1 MFDTLKTL
9 NIKAEADYEVQDFDR
24 CANCRWIIHTQY
36 PIIHTQYPP
45 AVCRKLSDKMGV
57 PVYISDDGIC
67 KHYERKSND

>member
-9 NIKAEADYEVQDFDR
+9 NIKDEADYEVQDLDR
-24 CANCRWIIHTQY
+24 CANCRW
-36 PIIHTQYPP
+36 IIHTQYPP

-67 KHYERKSND
+67 KHYERKRHD